1 MRRFIEWVSDY
12 TISPPGLVARMALRA
27 PAGFEAE
34 PLMQALRIT
43 GVKPDR
49 MTAART
55 RVLELANDG
64 MAWSR
69 SGLSHAAGVSSTVV
83 DGLHAQGVFEVVELP
98 RGPVVPLP
106 DTHYAKT
113 DLSPDQQE
121 ASDALAASVKAG
133 AFSVTLLDGVTGSGK
148 TEVYFEAI
156 AAALDAGQAGADPAA
171 GNRPDLGLHRA
182 LSGPVRRQAR
192 RMAFGPC
199 AENARESLAAGG
211 GGRCARGRRARGR
224 RCICRSRSWA

>member
-1 MRRFIEWVSDY
+1 MMSDSQKPRVVPVLVPMPAERGYSYIVPEGADVVPGSIVQVPLGPRQVFGVVWDGVTDSVDPKKLKKITEVFDCPPLRDDMRRFIEWVSDY

-55 RVLELANDG
+55 RVLDLANDG

-83 DGLHAQGVFEVVELP
+83 DGLHAQGVFE
-98 RGPVVPLP
+98 
-106 DTHYAKT
+106 
-113 DLSPDQQE
+113 
-121 ASDALAASVKAG
+121 
-133 AFSVTLLDGVTGSGK
+133 DGR
-148 TEVYFEAI
+148 
-156 AAALDAGQAGADPAA
+156 AAARPGRAAA
-171 GNRPDLGLHRA
+171 GYA
-182 LSGPVRRQAR
+182 LLQ
-192 RMAFGPC
+192 
-199 AENARESLAAGG
+199 N
-211 GGRCARGRRARGR
+211 
-224 RCICRSRSWA
+224 

>member
-1 MRRFIEWVSDY
+1 MMSDSQKPRVVPVLVPMPAERGYSYIVPEGAEVVPGSIVQVPLGPRQVFGVVWDGETDAVDPKKLKKITEVFDCPPLQGDMRRFIEWVSDY

-113 DLSPDQQE
+113 ELSAGPAGSQRCADDK
-121 ASDALAASVKAG
+121 AS
-133 AFSVTLLDGVTGSGK
+133 
-148 TEVYFEAI
+148 
-156 AAALDAGQAGADPAA
+156 
-171 GNRPDLGLHRA
+171 
-182 LSGPVRRQAR
+182 RQAR
-192 RMAFGPC
+192 FP
-199 AENARESLAAGG
+199 
-211 GGRCARGRRARGR
+211 
-224 RCICRSRSWA
+224 SRFSTA